1 MVQRLSTCR
10 MAGQYHRAVTS
21 SWEALILTLLKGLYT
36 TTQAAQKLGVRP
48 GTVRDA
54 IARGALQVVR
64 DPAIPHRNFIT
75 EAELERWD
83 AARRQ
88 GTGKGW
94 EKRKAPDFKP
104 NPQTR
109 EYLQRSRERK
119 RRASVM
125 PSPPMSGDESTSDG

>member
-1 MVQRLSTCR
+1 M
-10 MAGQYHRAVTS
+10 
-21 SWEALILTLLKGLYT
+21 LLKGLYT

-64 DPAIPHRNFIT
+64 DPAIPHRNFIS

-94 EKRKAPDFKP
+94 EKRKAPDYEP
-104 NPQTR
+104 NLQTR
-109 EYLQRSRERK
+109 QYLQRSRAHKKQDTKATSSVTADDAHGSAKGQRTGPDTTPGAASHRGER
-119 RRASVM
+119 R
-125 PSPPMSGDESTSDG
+125 